1 MSNKIPLIM
10 DNVLNTCWAI
20 LPAKLSEIMAVLQ
33 AKNNDFILE
42 MTEQG
47 KQSKAQDSNYTVDDG
62 IAMITING
70 TLSKRMGLIQA
81 ISGGTSYSNIQ
92 SQVKRAEDD
101 PAVKGIFLD
110 IDSPGGA
117 VSEMFNTADAIFGL
131 RGTKPS
137 LAFANGLMASAAY
150 IIGSGADCV
159 VASDRS
165 AETGSLGVI
174 SVLFDESKKYEKE
187 GIKPTVFAAGQYKK
201 IGNKFE
207 PLSKPDKK
215 YIQSKLDYM
224 FTLATDTV
232 SRHRNISASDL
243 IANDI
248 VGGDVFIG
256 EQGINAGLVDQILTR
271 EKALEKLKDVID
283 GRASFRRNNKI
294 AVRSERIRTT
304 KKFESERRTNNMQTI
319 KSFDLKSIAEQI
331 QSCKSLDDLK
341 SLEDQCLLH
350 FSEAEKT
357 ASNWIKEAEAKTTGR
372 KVAELTDLRRR
383 QLLAL
388 PQIQKDAEEYALG
401 KIIGKK

>member
-81 ISGGTSYSNIQ
+81 LSGGTSYSNIQ
-92 SQVKRAEDD
+92 SQIKRAEDD

-165 AETGSLGVI
+165 AELFNLGVI
-174 SVLFDESKKYEKE
+174 AVHFDESKKYEKE
-187 GIKPTVFAAGQYKK
+187 GVKPTVFSAGKYKAS
-201 IGNKFE
+201 GNPYK
-207 PLSKPDKK
+207 PLNDKDT
-215 YIQSKLDYM
+215 IHLQSKLDYM
-224 FTLATDTV
+224 HTLAIDTV
-232 SRHRNISASDL
+232 SKHRNMAADDL
-243 IANDI
+243 INLGADI
-248 VGGDVFIG
+248 FIG
-256 EQGINAGLVDQILTR
+256 EQAISAGIADEILTR
-271 EKALEKLKDVID
+271 EQAMQKLHDVID
-283 GRASFRRNNKI
+283 GRATFNKSKPVLKRR
-294 AVRSERIRTT
+294 ASTRT
-304 KKFESERRTNNMQTI
+304 ESKGGKTSMKTI
-319 KSFDLKSIAEQI
+319 KDYSLKSVAENI
-331 QSCKSLDDLK
+331 QEATDLPGLK
-341 SLEDQCLLH
+341 AIEDACLLH
-350 FSEAEKT
+350 FAEK
-357 ASNWIKEAEAKTTGR
+357 AKSSENWIEEEKVKGTGR
-372 KVAELTDLRRR
+372 KATELVDLRRR
-383 QLLAL
+383 QLLAA
-388 PQIQKDAEEYALG
+388 PQIQKAHADYELG
-401 KIIGKK
+401 MAVGKR

>member
-1 MSNKIPLIM
+1 M

-20 LPAKLSEIMAVLQ
+20 LPSKLSEIMSVLQ
-33 AKNNDFILE
+33 SKNDGLILE
-42 MTEQG
+42 MAEQN
-47 KQSKAQDSNYTVDDG
+47 KKSEPHDMNYTVKDG
-62 IAMITING
+62 IAEIVING

-81 ISGGTSYSNIQ
+81 LSGGTSYANIQ
-92 SQVKRAEDD
+92 SQIKKAEDD
-101 PAVKGIFLD
+101 PDVGGLFYNIS
-110 IDSPGGA
+110 SPGGNVEGMFTTA
-117 VSEMFNTADAIFGL
+117 DVVFNTK
-131 RGTKPS
+131 KPS

-150 IIGSGADCV
+150 IIGSGADYV

-174 SVLFDESKKYEKE
+174 SVLFDESKKYETE
-187 GIKPTVFAAGQYKK
+187 GIRPTVFAAGQYKK

-224 FTLATDTV
+224 FSLMTDTV
-232 SRHRNISASDL
+232 STHRNIPVIDL
-243 IANDI
+243 IDNEV

-256 EQGINAGLVDQILTR
+256 EQGINAGLIDEILTK
-271 EKALEKLKDVID
+271 EQALQHLKNVVN

-331 QSCKSLDDLK
+331 QSCENLDDLK
-341 SLEDQCLLH
+341 SLENECLTH
-350 FSEAEKT
+350 FSEKETSAK
-357 ASNWIKEAEAKTTGR
+357 NWLIEEEAKSMSR
-372 KVAELTDLRRR
+372 QVAALLDIRRR
-383 QLLAL
+383 QILAM
-388 PQIQKDAEEYALG
+388 PEIKQTQEEYALG
-401 KIIGKK
+401 QAIGRA

>member
-1 MSNKIPLIM
+1 MHNETNRIPLLM
-10 DNVLNTCWAI
+10 DTFLNTCWAI

-33 AKNNDFILE
+33 SKNNGLLLE
-42 MTEQG
+42 MAEQG

-81 ISGGTSYSNIQ
+81 LSGGTSYSNIQ
-92 SQVKRAEDD
+92 SQIKRAEDD

-174 SVLFDESKKYEKE
+174 SILFDESKKYEAA
-187 GIKPTVFAAGQYKK
+187 GIRPHVFAAGQYKK

-232 SRHRNISASDL
+232 
-243 IANDI
+243 
-248 VGGDVFIG
+248 
-256 EQGINAGLVDQILTR
+256 
-271 EKALEKLKDVID
+271 
-283 GRASFRRNNKI
+283 
-294 AVRSERIRTT
+294 
-304 KKFESERRTNNMQTI
+304 
-319 KSFDLKSIAEQI
+319 
-331 QSCKSLDDLK
+331 
-341 SLEDQCLLH
+341 
-350 FSEAEKT
+350 
-357 ASNWIKEAEAKTTGR
+357 
-372 KVAELTDLRRR
+372 
-383 QLLAL
+383 
-388 PQIQKDAEEYALG
+388 
-401 KIIGKK
+401 